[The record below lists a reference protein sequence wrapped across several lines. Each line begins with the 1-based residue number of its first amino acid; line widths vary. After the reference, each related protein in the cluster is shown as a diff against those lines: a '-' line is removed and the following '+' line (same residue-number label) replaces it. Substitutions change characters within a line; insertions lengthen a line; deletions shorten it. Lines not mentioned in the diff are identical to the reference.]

1 MAVNNTNS
9 TAMAPMTSFA
19 RRESVGT
26 DTGGRMA
33 TSGLLQLQGGRG
45 HGWGP
50 KPAPVSRDRVI
61 SGQRHL
67 RTTHRTVR
75 GSLVVR
81 RSPTASPTGGA
92 SGAGGAGHQQEGGV
106 R

>member
-50 KPAPVSRDRVI
+50 KPAPVSRDRVT
-61 SGQRHL
+61 SGQRTEPFVVPSPSDDRRQL
-67 RTTHRTVR
+67 LPR
-75 GSLVVR
+75 GAQAVQGVQ
-81 RSPTASPTGGA
+81 
-92 SGAGGAGHQQEGGV
+92 GHQQEG
-106 R
+106 